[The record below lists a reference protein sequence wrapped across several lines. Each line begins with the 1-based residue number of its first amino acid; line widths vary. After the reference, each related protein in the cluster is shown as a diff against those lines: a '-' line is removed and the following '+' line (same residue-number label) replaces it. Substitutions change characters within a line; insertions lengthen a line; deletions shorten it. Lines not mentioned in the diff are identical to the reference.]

1 MKDRVQRQLS
11 FDVAESQTP
20 SMCGN
25 SMRENRET
33 REAPSAD
40 GGGGRSGKAEPKPD
54 MHATRESD
62 GVVVPTKQANN
73 GSQPVCDSA
82 ESVEGRTPTEGNA
95 ERTHP
100 VPDAA
105 PGKRRGMGLLG
116 IRLAARRDRRAR
128 FTSLLHH
135 ITPELLRA
143 SFFDLKKNAAPGVDG
158 MTWWEY
164 RQDLDSR
171 LEDLHAR
178 VQRGAYRAQPSKRQ
192 YILKAD
198 GRQRPLGI
206 ASLED
211 KIVQQAVRVILELI
225 YEEDFLGFSYGFR
238 PGRGCHNAL
247 DALYVGMQR
256 KKVNW
261 VLDADIR
268 GFFDAIDHT
277 WMLRFLE
284 HRIADPRILRLI
296 RQWLISGVSEDG
308 QWSRTTVGTP
318 QGAVISPILANVFL
332 HYVLDLWTDQW
343 RRKEASGEIMI
354 VRYADDF
361 VIGFRY
367 QRDAKRFLQ
376 ELRSR
381 MEKFGL
387 TLHPDKTRLIEFGPF
402 ARENRQRRGEGKP
415 ETFDFLGF
423 THYCSQSHLG
433 HFLVKRRS
441 IKKRLRATLQAIK
454 AKLRKR
460 MHLPLAEQGQ
470 WLRSVV
476 RGWLQYHAV
485 PFNRKALET
494 FHRRV
499 ARMWRHVLRRRSQKG
514 RQRWTWRRM
523 YQLIDR
529 WLPRVRILH
538 PHPSERLIVGPK
550 VGAV

>member
-1 MKDRVQRQLS
+1 MRASLFARLPQKKQSLTESAGINRHGVANERVVQ
-11 FDVAESQTP
+11 
-20 SMCGN
+20 
-25 SMRENRET
+25 
-33 REAPSAD
+33 
-40 GGGGRSGKAEPKPD
+40 GRA
-54 MHATRESD
+54 
-62 GVVVPTKQANN
+62 
-73 GSQPVCDSA
+73 
-82 ESVEGRTPTEGNA
+82 PTEGNA

-100 VPDAA
+100 VLDAV

-116 IRLAARRDRRAR
+116 IRLAARRDKRAR

-238 PGRGCHNAL
+238 PGRGRHNAL
-247 DALYVGMQR
+247 DALYVGMER

-261 VLDADIR
+261 VLDVDIR

-343 RRKEASGEIMI
+343 RKKEASGEMMI

-387 TLHPDKTRLIEFGPF
+387 TLHPTRLVSSSSALLPGRT
-402 ARENRQRRGEGKP
+402 ARDEERANQRRSTSWDSRITAANPTTDIFWSNAAASRSVCGP
-415 ETFDFLGF
+415 P
-423 THYCSQSHLG
+423 C
-433 HFLVKRRS
+433 RRS
-441 IKKRLRATLQAIK
+441 KR
-454 AKLRKR
+454 
-460 MHLPLAEQGQ
+460 
-470 WLRSVV
+470 S
-476 RGWLQYHAV
+476 
-485 PFNRKALET
+485 
-494 FHRRV
+494 
-499 ARMWRHVLRRRSQKG
+499 
-514 RQRWTWRRM
+514 
-523 YQLIDR
+523 
-529 WLPRVRILH
+529 
-538 PHPSERLIVGPK
+538 
-550 VGAV
+550 

>member
-100 VPDAA
+100 VLDAV

-116 IRLAARRDRRAR
+116 IRLAARRDKRAR

-238 PGRGCHNAL
+238 PGRGRHNAL

-296 RQWLISGVSEDG
+296 RPWLISGVSEDG

-343 RRKEASGEIMI
+343 RRKEASGEMMI

-367 QRDAKRFLQ
+367 QRDAQRFLQ

-423 THYCSQSHLG
+423 THYCSQSHHG

-470 WLRSVV
+470 WIRSVV

-485 PFNRKALET
+485 PFNRKALAT

>member
-1 MKDRVQRQLS
+1 MKDRVQRELP

-20 SMCGN
+20 NMCGN

-33 REAPSAD
+33 REVPSAD
-40 GGGGRSGKAEPKPD
+40 GGGGWSGKAEPKPD
-54 MHATRESD
+54 MYTTREAD
-62 GVVVPTKQANN
+62 GVVVPTKRANN
-73 GSQPVCDSA
+73 GPQPVCDSA

-100 VPDAA
+100 VPDAV

-116 IRLAARRDRRAR
+116 IRLAARRDKRAR
-128 FTSLLHH
+128 FTALLHH
-135 ITPELLRA
+135 ITPDLLRA

-238 PGRGCHNAL
+238 PGRGRHNAL

-296 RQWLISGVSEDG
+296 RPWLISGVSEDG

-343 RRKEASGEIMI
+343 RRKEASGEMMI

-367 QRDAKRFLQ
+367 QRDAQRFLQ

-415 ETFDFLGF
+415 EPFDFLGF
-423 THYCSQSHLG
+423 THDCSQSHLG

-454 AKLRKR
+454 ERLRKR
-460 MHLPLAEQGQ
+460 MHLPILEQGQ

-494 FHRRV
+494 FHRRGGG
-499 ARMWRHVLRRRSQKG
+499 AGRRRVP
-514 RQRWTWRRM
+514 
-523 YQLIDR
+523 
-529 WLPRVRILH
+529 PR
-538 PHPSERLIVGPK
+538 
-550 VGAV
+550 